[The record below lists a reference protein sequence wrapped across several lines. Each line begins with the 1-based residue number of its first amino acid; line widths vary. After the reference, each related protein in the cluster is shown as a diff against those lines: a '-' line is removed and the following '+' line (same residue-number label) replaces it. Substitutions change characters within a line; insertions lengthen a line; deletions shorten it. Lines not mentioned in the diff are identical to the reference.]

1 LKTAGG
7 RKVARGF
14 KSHPRRST
22 LFEKGRTERGKFS
35 RWPISRVQTISRSTG
50 GLIADPEAFA
60 REANAAS
67 WLFLCGEE
75 FAAMEG
81 GMSYASVQAV
91 VPESANVVS
100 DPPRVLDTDL
110 ARQQVAALD
119 QLPRPTLVTCRVGPR
134 SSALVYLYAGL
145 RAGASADEV
154 LARAE
159 ADDAPFI
166 RSDELKSWV
175 AQNLEELS

>member
-1 LKTAGG
+1 MAGFDTPTDL
-7 RKVARGF
+7 RFNR
-14 KSHPRRST
+14 
-22 LFEKGRTERGKFS
+22 
-35 RWPISRVQTISRSTG
+35 

-60 REANAAS
+60 GDARAAS

-81 GMSYASVQAV
+81 GMWYASVQSA

-100 DPPRVLDTDL
+100 DPPRVLDMDL
-110 ARQQVAALD
+110 ARRQVAALD
-119 QLPRPTLVTCRVGPR
+119 ELPRPTLVTCRTGPR

-145 RAGASADEV
+145 RAGAGPDEV

-159 ADDAPFI
+159 ADGAPFAG
-166 RSDELKSWV
+166 SDELRAWV
-175 AQNLEELS
+175 AQGLDELA